1 MKRDLMLH
9 AQWAAAPVRA
19 ASGALLYLL
28 LVAGQALARA
38 SEPIRRKCRNRS
50 PGGFGPRDS
59 NFSGGRV
66 WCRGLESIPFMKLTA
81 SVHQRAV

>member
-50 PGGFGPRDS
+50 PGTEHLRAACKFWAAIEKLYRRDVVHRNPS
-59 NFSGGRV
+59 RGR
-66 WCRGLESIPFMKLTA
+66 L
-81 SVHQRAV
+81 

>member
-50 PGGFGPRDS
+50 PGHGTAS
-59 NFSGGRV
+59 GRV
-66 WCRGLESIPFMKLTA
+66 QVLGR
-81 SVHQRAV
+81 R